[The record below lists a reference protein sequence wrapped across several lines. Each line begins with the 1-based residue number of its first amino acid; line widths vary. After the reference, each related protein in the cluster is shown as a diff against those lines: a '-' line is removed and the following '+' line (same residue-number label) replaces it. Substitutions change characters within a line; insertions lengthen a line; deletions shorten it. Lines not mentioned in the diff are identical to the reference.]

1 MKNQATVKG
10 YKIDYTANTVFVNH
24 KFYAEAQR
32 DFFSD
37 EAEMLRKI
45 KEAFPSMKVVERA
58 GKNITTPRPTKRLT
72 YENMEKHIKAY
83 ANADELLERFE
94 TVKKASAVVKSPYKY
109 VRDWFEA
116 QFPNYN
122 NPTAF
127 NDKFVSIV
135 PIVAPAIENYKTKE
149 EKKAS

>member
-45 KEAFPSMKVVERA
+45 KEAFSFMTKSLDTALNVALDEILKDWNKNSKV
-58 GKNITTPRPTKRLT
+58 
-72 YENMEKHIKAY
+72 
-83 ANADELLERFE
+83 
-94 TVKKASAVVKSPYKY
+94 
-109 VRDWFEA
+109 
-116 QFPNYN
+116 
-122 NPTAF
+122 
-127 NDKFVSIV
+127 
-135 PIVAPAIENYKTKE
+135 
-149 EKKAS
+149 